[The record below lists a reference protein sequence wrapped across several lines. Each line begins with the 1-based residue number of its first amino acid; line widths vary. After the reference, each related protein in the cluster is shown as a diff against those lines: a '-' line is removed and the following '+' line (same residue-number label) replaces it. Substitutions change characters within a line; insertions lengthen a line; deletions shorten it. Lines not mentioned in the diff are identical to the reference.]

1 MKQNK
6 FNYFDDYFLIYHSQ
20 LTDDNSFKVSVVFF
34 IGQIN
39 EIVRSTTGHCKLRQT
54 NGRSRTSDIYRH
66 EKYLYVFSVSYPE
79 PLFSVLR
86 RQTKEQLALGTRD
99 LMSLFFS
106 FKVAEHSFLARSCWC
121 DSARALALHQNKNK
135 QDVDSAIALF
145 AKCQHYLCYFSS

>member
-1 MKQNK
+1 MTTVLKYLL
-6 FNYFDDYFLIYHSQ
+6 F
-20 LTDDNSFKVSVVFF
+20 FF

-54 NGRSRTSDIYRH
+54 NERSRTSDIYKH

-106 FKVAEHSFLARSCWC
+106 FKVAEHSFLARSC
-121 DSARALALHQNKNK
+121 
-135 QDVDSAIALF
+135 
-145 AKCQHYLCYFSS
+145 